1 MKKPVAK
8 IGLFLVLIIVLPTLF
23 FSAYEIGN
31 MSQNEQMIDS
41 IYASQLESVMFS
53 INQYADDQV
62 SGWAWEIEYAL
73 NNSEKQQDTG
83 IQDFLQFNAAVDYVF
98 LTDSSQLLKG
108 ISKIN
113 MSDSIGNHYK
123 SQVYNAV
130 VENSNQISKLLAY
143 FKSGYRKIESFPV
156 KITGK
161 RLLLFAVKNQDTDQS
176 IAGIVIDKEKF
187 VKENLGPKIQMVAQD
202 KLFIAVFDADSSS
215 QVYSTEL
222 FTPSDLNIEHKKAL
236 WLLPGFEIGIQL
248 IGETVEDLIKT
259 RTYFNVMLILIMDIV
274 LIFGVWFVYRS
285 VRQEVKL
292 AQLKSDFVSNVSH
305 EIRTPLAVINMY
317 AETLEMD
324 RIKSEDKKKEYYK
337 VIHTEANRL
346 SAMVNKI
353 LNFSKIESGKRDYRF
368 ANIDINEVVGHVI
381 QTYQHHFD
389 HHGFECNFEKGN
401 DLPQVNADKEA
412 ITEAIINL
420 VDNAMKYSAG
430 KKRIEIRAF
439 LQKGM
444 VGIEIKDYGIGI
456 DDKEKK
462 LIFDK
467 FYRVTKGDLAHKAK
481 GSGIGLNIVKHIM
494 DAHQGSVSLKST
506 PGQGSIF
513 TLYLPV
519 K

>member
-1 MKKPVAK
+1 
-8 IGLFLVLIIVLPTLF
+8 
-23 FSAYEIGN
+23 
-31 MSQNEQMIDS
+31 
-41 IYASQLESVMFS
+41 
-53 INQYADDQV
+53 
-62 SGWAWEIEYAL
+62 
-73 NNSEKQQDTG
+73 
-83 IQDFLQFNAAVDYVF
+83 
-98 LTDSSQLLKG
+98 
-108 ISKIN
+108 
-113 MSDSIGNHYK
+113 
-123 SQVYNAV
+123 
-130 VENSNQISKLLAY
+130 
-143 FKSGYRKIESFPV
+143 
-156 KITGK
+156 
-161 RLLLFAVKNQDTDQS
+161 
-176 IAGIVIDKEKF
+176 
-187 VKENLGPKIQMVAQD
+187 MVAQD

-248 IGETVEDLIKT
+248 IGETVEDLVKT

-506 PGQGSIF
+506 PGHGSIF